1 MVSFDDLQKE
11 IGKDR
16 AAAVATMLMA
26 FEADR
31 LIETQRVGEREKE
44 RETLS
49 HVCEGGLS
57 LKFLLISG

>member
-31 LIETQRVGEREKE
+31 LIETQRVGERERKRNVE
-44 RETLS
+44 SCL
-49 HVCEGGLS
+49 
-57 LKFLLISG
+57 

>member
-1 MVSFDDLQKE
+1 MLSFDDLQKE

-31 LIETQRVGEREKE
+31 LNIEKKE
-44 RETLS
+44 RKRNVES
-49 HVCEGGLS
+49 YW
-57 LKFLLISG
+57 